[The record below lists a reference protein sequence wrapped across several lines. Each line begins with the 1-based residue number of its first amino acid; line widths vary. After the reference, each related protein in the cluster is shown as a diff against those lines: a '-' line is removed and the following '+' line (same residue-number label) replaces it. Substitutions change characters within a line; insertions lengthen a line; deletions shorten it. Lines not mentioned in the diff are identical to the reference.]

1 MLALSIAN
9 ITGVSK
15 YFPRPS
21 IYFGDGPRDQK
32 RIDRVE

>member
-9 ITGVSK
+9 ITDASNISLVPQ
-15 YFPRPS
+15 FN
-21 IYFGDGPRDQK
+21 FGDGPRDQN